1 MKKTSILTGVLE
13 HFTQAHRSSRTRHY
27 RRARRN
33 GKHTYSDLGR
43 KSPNDSKWGG
53 GTRSE
58 QVSCRWM
65 SARRFAP
72 LGFVQTRRELPLK
85 LRLNKKKQMFFF
97 FKTAGPICETCERVP
112 CSCRDRGEDIVCWG
126 GGEVVAQGVG
136 VNYANKC
143 SDTNLDEDSVKE
155 ELAEG
160 GIVRM
165 MAAAAAAVVGG
176 ASPPHLHLPPHS
188 LLFTLR
194 QQLILFAPLFFF
206 FFF

>member
-1 MKKTSILTGVLE
+1 
-13 HFTQAHRSSRTRHY
+13 
-27 RRARRN
+27 
-33 GKHTYSDLGR
+33 
-43 KSPNDSKWGG
+43 
-53 GTRSE
+53 
-58 QVSCRWM
+58 M

-72 LGFVQTRRELPLK
+72 LGFVQTRRELLLK
-85 LRLNKKKQMFFF
+85 LRLNKKKQIFFF

-165 MAAAAAAVVGG
+165 MAAAAAVVGG
-176 ASPPHLHLPPHS
+176 ASPPTPPPPS
-188 LLFTLR
+188 PLLALYLEAAAY
-194 QQLILFAPLFFF
+194 LICPAFFF
-206 FFF
+206 FLFKRSVRINISTSAIVLPLKIILSACALGGRQSAFYQVSEYLPRLPPPTPYEMCF

>member
-1 MKKTSILTGVLE
+1 
-13 HFTQAHRSSRTRHY
+13 
-27 RRARRN
+27 
-33 GKHTYSDLGR
+33 
-43 KSPNDSKWGG
+43 
-53 GTRSE
+53 
-58 QVSCRWM
+58 M

-126 GGEVVAQGVG
+126 GGEVVVQGVG

-165 MAAAAAAVVGG
+165 MAAAAAVVGG

-206 FFF
+206 FFFF